1 MTSTNL
7 RQMVPDEQ
15 RDVFF
20 AKLRQMRPPDLCC
33 FDCGSRN
40 PSWISVTYGIF
51 LCLVCSGNHRKM
63 GTHISFVRSATLD
76 SLNIG
81 NLMQME
87 FGGNARA
94 AEFFKSRG
102 VKGKVDYNG
111 SLPMQYKELLKGTVQ
126 KAAESRVECMS
137 VNPESVTIEQEA
149 LVHLEQ
155 AEEVSSNDPGDILNT
170 TPPEFQ
176 ELTRESSPIPAP
188 ATAPVIV
195 VQSSTSAA
203 PMKTV
208 PLPGRQ
214 AAKIIDDFDFDSVP
228 ETISASQPAAVQ
240 QRNSPVIQTTYAPRQ
255 PMIPAAPPT
264 QQEGPRSLSSAQFWG
279 EDDVIPSARSSPASN
294 RSFDELKVKGKELVN
309 KGFQA
314 GKDWYNNFMQK

>member
-7 RQMVPDEQ
+7 RQIVPDEQ

-20 AKLRQMRPPDLCC
+20 AKLRQMRPADLCC

-76 SLNIG
+76 SLSIG

-87 FGGNARA
+87 LGGNARA

-111 SLPMQYKELLKGTVQ
+111 SLPMQYKELLKTTVQ
-126 KAAESRVECMS
+126 KAADSHVDCMS
-137 VNPESVTIEQEA
+137 VNPESVSVEQEA
-149 LVHLEQ
+149 PVHLEQ
-155 AEEVSSNDPGDILNT
+155 AEGVSSNDPGDILNT
-170 TPPEFQ
+170 TPPEFK
-176 ELTRESSPIPAP
+176 ELTRESSPVA
-188 ATAPVIV
+188 AAAPVIV

-228 ETISASQPAAVQ
+228 ETISAPQPAAGQ
-240 QRNSPVIQTTYAPRQ
+240 QRNSPVIQTSYAPRQ
-255 PMIPAAPPT
+255 PMTPAAPPT
-264 QQEGPRSLSSAQFWG
+264 QQGGPRSLSSAQFWG
-279 EDDVIPSARSSPASN
+279 EDDVIPSARSTPASN
-294 RSFDELKVKGKELVN
+294 RSFDELKEKGKELVS

-314 GKDWYNNFMQK
+314 GKDWYKNFMQK